1 MSTSTSTSPSA
12 GRTYGNWRKP
22 RSAGMFGQSSPV
34 TYTGI
39 GVFVVALLTMMF
51 AGVLIGAVFAA
62 LAVVV
67 FSPLLVRRNGR
78 TAYQAGAL
86 RWQWARQKRRHAHL
100 YRSGPLSAVPDG
112 THRLPGVLA
121 ATTLYEGQDAF
132 GRTFG
137 MVHMPKTSCY
147 TVVLRAE
154 AQGAALVDQEQ
165 VDAWV
170 SGWGHWLGEL
180 GQTGDVVATAVVID
194 TAPDSGE
201 RLKAEVNYL
210 LSEDAPQLTKDVLAQ
225 TTTEYPSGSALI
237 SARVAITFKAATVER
252 RRDPEEMAV
261 EIGTRL
267 PELYASL
274 RDAGIDATPVD
285 GWAVAE
291 LVRLAY
297 DPAAQQAIDEA
308 RGSGEGSQVR
318 WVDAGPAG
326 HQEKWASYTHD
337 SGVSVTYAMEEAP
350 RGTVREQVLRR
361 LLEPHRDLA
370 RKRITLIYRPH
381 SAGDAAS
388 IVDRDFKDA
397 VVGATSK
404 GVASAAALVELEAT
418 TRARDEEARGAGVVR
433 FSILMTATVADETQ
447 LRRTESVLRN
457 LAATARL
464 RVRPCYGYQAAAF
477 AAGLGVGVLLPDHAT
492 IPGALAN

>member
-1 MSTSTSTSPSA
+1 MTTTTPATS
-12 GRTYGNWRKP
+12 RTYGNWRKP
-22 RSAGMFGQSSPV
+22 RSAGMFGQSAAV
-34 TYTGI
+34 TYTGV
-39 GVFVVALLTMMF
+39 GALVLALLTLMI
-51 AGVLIGAVFAA
+51 AGPLAGGTVAAGAVVT
-62 LAVVV
+62 L
-67 FSPLLVRRNGR
+67 SPLLVRMNGR
-78 TAYQAGAL
+78 TLYQAAAL
-86 RWQWARQKRRHAHL
+86 RWQWSRHKNRRAHL
-100 YRSGPLSAVPDG
+100 YRSGPLSATPNG
-112 THRLPGVLA
+112 THRLPGLLA
-121 ATTLYEGQDAF
+121 STTLYEGQDAF

-137 MVHMPKTSCY
+137 MIHLPKTACY
-147 TVVLRAE
+147 TVVLRADP
-154 AQGAALVDQEQ
+154 QGAALVGQAQIDT
-165 VDAWV
+165 WV
-170 SGWGHWLGEL
+170 SGWAHWLGEL
-180 GQTGDVVATAVVID
+180 GQTGDVVGTAVVID

-201 RLKAEVNYL
+201 RLRAEVAHL
-210 LSEDAPQLTKDVLAQ
+210 VRADAPDLAKEILFQ
-225 TTTEYPSGSALI
+225 TAQEYPTGSAQI
-237 SARVAITFKAATVER
+237 SARIAITFRAATPDR

-274 RDAGIDATPVD
+274 REAGLDATPMD

-291 LVRLAY
+291 TVRLAY
-297 DPAAQQAIDEA
+297 DPAAQQAIDES
-308 RGSGEGSQVR
+308 RGNGTGPQVV
-318 WVDAGPAG
+318 WTDAGPAA

-381 SAGDAAS
+381 SAGDAAT
-388 IVDRDFKDA
+388 IVDKDFKDA
-397 VVGATSK
+397 IVGATRT
-404 GVASAAALVELEAT
+404 GVVSAAAQVEMEAT

-433 FSILMTATVADETQ
+433 FSILMTATVADESE

-457 LAATARL
+457 LSATARL